1 MRDRTQRQTIQKI
14 QINGEKRGKRTTEKS
29 ERVRAEREKWGKEG
43 DTVGG
48 RDGERKKGKRGR
60 HSRREGWREKVGS
73 NCVW

>member
-48 RDGERKKGKRGR
+48 RDGERK
-60 HSRREGWREKVGS
+60 
-73 NCVW
+73 